1 MEEEVKIYATPDM
14 PINDLLQAHP
24 EAFMA
29 LLECGM
35 GCVSCPSAAVETIA
49 EACMVHGLDVDD
61 VIDYVN
67 HSLTEKDRK
76 NAPNEA
82 GAATASGDKFADSIY
97 ARAKAAGVGSDKPLE
112 KDMEEKMMD
121 FLDAETYADRIR
133 IFEDMRGADERILNN
148 IAVSMDITLSDDED
162 NYDRIYSELI
172 FRKKFETTRG
182 DRL

>member
-67 HSLTEKDRK
+67 HSLTEKDK
-76 NAPNEA
+76 QSSGGAQPQNA
-82 GAATASGDKFADSIY
+82 GKFDDSIY
-97 ARAKAAGVGSDKPLE
+97 SRAKAVGAGESPKLE

-121 FLDAETYADRIR
+121 FLDAENYADRIR
-133 IFEDMRGADERILNN
+133 IFEDMRGADSRILNN
-148 IAVSMDITLSDDED
+148 IAVSMDITLDDSGDDYE
-162 NYDRIYSELI
+162 RIYSELI
-172 FRKKFETTRG
+172 FRKKFETSRG

>member
-67 HSLTEKDRK
+67 HSLTEKDK
-76 NAPNEA
+76 QSSGGAQPQNA
-82 GAATASGDKFADSIY
+82 GKFDDSIY
-97 ARAKAAGVGSDKPLE
+97 SRAKAVGAGGSPKLE

-121 FLDAETYADRIR
+121 FLDAENYADRIR
-133 IFEDMRGADERILNN
+133 IFEDMRGADSRILNN
-148 IAVSMDITLSDDED
+148 IAVSMDITLDDSGDDYE
-162 NYDRIYSELI
+162 RIYSELI
-172 FRKKFETTRG
+172 FRKKFETSRG